1 MEYRPGAVNFEPL
14 NRFEERI
21 NSVMSIVA
29 QMLGCRYP
37 VIQGAMGVISNP
49 EMVAAV
55 SEAGGFGLLATAFA
69 TDPDLVLSQIKAT
82 KKLTNKPFGA
92 NLHAMNPL
100 TPKFAEVMAEER
112 LPAVTLSGGS
122 PRQIIPILHEHNIK
136 AIVVVPSVDVA
147 LKAVNTGADAIV
159 AEGSESGGMQGFNGA
174 STFVLVPAVVDAVD
188 VPVIAAGG
196 IADSRG
202 YRAAFALGAQ
212 GVQVGTR
219 FIATKECSAHSNYK
233 KIILETGDTG
243 TRLVNLGRFQVRAL
257 NTPLVDRMLAGE
269 PLPEKALSESSLEDC
284 WVKGDLDAGTLPAG
298 QVSGLI
304 SSIPSVQEVIEEMVR
319 P

>member
-1 MEYRPGAVNFEPL
+1 
-14 NRFEERI
+14 
-21 NSVMSIVA
+21 MSIVA
-29 QMLGCRYP
+29 QMLGCQYP

-55 SEAGGFGLLATAFA
+55 SKAGGFGLLGTAFA
-69 TDPDLVLSQIKAT
+69 TDPDVILSQIKAT
-82 KKLTNKPFGA
+82 KKLTDKPFGA

-100 TPKFAEVMAEER
+100 TPKFAEVMAEEG

-122 PRQIIPILHEHNIK
+122 PRQIIPILHEHKMK

-147 LKAVNTGADAIV
+147 CKAVDVGADVIV

-174 STFVLVPAVVDAVD
+174 STLVLVPSVVDAVD
-188 VPVIAAGG
+188 VPVVAAGG

-202 YRAAFALGAQ
+202 YKAAFALGAL

-219 FIATKECSAHSNYK
+219 FIATKECIAHPNYK
-233 KIILETGDTG
+233 KIILETSDTG

-257 NTPLVDRMLAGE
+257 NTPLVDRLLEGE
-269 PLPEKALSESSLEDC
+269 SMPQKALSESSLEDS

-304 SSIPSVQEVIEEMVR
+304 SSILSVHEVIEEMVKS
-319 P
+319 

>member
-1 MEYRPGAVNFEPL
+1 
-14 NRFEERI
+14 
-21 NSVMSIVA
+21 MSNIA
-29 QMLGCRYP
+29 QMLGCQYP

-69 TDPDLVLSQIKAT
+69 TDPDLILNQIQAT
-82 KKLTNKPFGA
+82 KKLTSKPFGA

-100 TPKFAEVMAEER
+100 APKFAELVAEEG

-122 PRQIIPILHEHNIK
+122 PKQIIPILHQNNMK
-136 AIVVVPSVDVA
+136 AMVVVPSVDVA
-147 LKAVNTGADAIV
+147 CKAVNVGADVII

-174 STFVLVPAVVDAVD
+174 STLVLVPAVVDAVD
-188 VPVIAAGG
+188 VPVVAAGG

-202 YRAAFALGAQ
+202 YKAAFALGAQ

-219 FIATKECSAHSNYK
+219 FIATKECIAHPTYK
-233 KIILETGDTG
+233 KTILESNDTG
-243 TRLVNLGRFQVRAL
+243 TRLLNMGRFQVRAL
-257 NTPLVDRMLAGE
+257 ITPLVDRFLAGE
-269 PLPEKALSESSLEDC
+269 PMPEKALNESSLEDS

-298 QVSGLI
+298 QVSSLI
-304 SSIPSVQEVIEEMVR
+304 SSIPSVQEIIEEMVR

>member
-1 MEYRPGAVNFEPL
+1 MS
-14 NRFEERI
+14 
-21 NSVMSIVA
+21 SVTEI
-29 QMLGCRYP
+29 LGCRHP

-69 TDPDLVLSQIKAT
+69 TNPDLIKRQIEAT
-82 KKLTNKPFGA
+82 KKLTDKPFGA
-92 NLHAMNPL
+92 NLHAMNPQ
-100 TPKFAEVMAEER
+100 TPKFAEVMAEAG

-122 PRQIIPILHEHNIK
+122 PKQIIPILHAHQMK
-136 AIVVVPSVDVA
+136 AIVVVPSVEVA
-147 LKAVNTGADAIV
+147 RKAADAGADVIV

-174 STFVLVPAVVDAVD
+174 STLVLVPAVVDAVD

-196 IADSRG
+196 IADARG
-202 YRAAFALGAQ
+202 YKAAFALGAQ

-219 FIATKECSAHSNYK
+219 FIASKECIAHSTYK
-233 KIILETGDTG
+233 KIIMETNDTG

-257 NTPLVDRMLAGE
+257 TTPLIDRLIAGE
-269 PLPEKALSESSLEDC
+269 TMPEKALSSLEDS
-284 WVKGDLDAGTLPAG
+284 WVKGDLDAGPLPAG
-298 QVSGLI
+298 QGSVLI
-304 SSIPSVQEVIEEMVR
+304 SSVKSVREIIEEMVK

>member
-1 MEYRPGAVNFEPL
+1 
-14 NRFEERI
+14 
-21 NSVMSIVA
+21 MSDVA
-29 QMLGCRYP
+29 EILGCQYP

-69 TDPDLVLSQIKAT
+69 TDIHFVSSQIKAT
-82 KKLTNKPFGA
+82 KKLTDKPFGA

-100 TPKFAEVMAEER
+100 TPKFAKVMAEEG

-122 PRQIIPILHEHNIK
+122 PKQIIPILHEHNMK
-136 AIVVVPSVDVA
+136 AIVVVPSVEVA
-147 LKAVNTGADAIV
+147 RKAVNAGADVII

-174 STFVLVPAVVDAVD
+174 STLVLVPAVVDAVE
-188 VPVIAAGG
+188 VPVVAAGG

-202 YRAAFALGAQ
+202 YKAAFALGAK

-219 FIATKECSAHSNYK
+219 FIASKECIAHSNYK
-233 KIILETGDTG
+233 KIILETEDTG

-257 NTPLVDRMLAGE
+257 KTPLVDRLIAGE
-269 PLPEKALSESSLEDC
+269 PMPEMALSYNSLEDS
-284 WVKGDLDAGTLPAG
+284 WVRGNLDVGTLPAG
-298 QVSGLI
+298 QASSLI
-304 SSIPSVQEVIEEMVR
+304 SKIRSVREIIEEMVK